1 MAGFLERWLRLS
13 AIWSIRGMLISAIFF
28 VGYVVL
34 GWVLTVLE
42 SPWAPSEYL
51 SLTGDPRFV
60 MTGSLVSLFVVQATT
75 SLILFHFLAGFDGE
89 QSQLVL
95 LMSYIGL
102 GSGAAALRFL
112 LPHSLAFLSSW
123 L

>member
-1 MAGFLERWLRLS
+1 
-13 AIWSIRGMLISAIFF
+13 MLISAILF

-34 GWVLTVLE
+34 GWILTVLE

-51 SLTGDPRFV
+51 SLTGDPGFV
-60 MTGSLVSLFVVQATT
+60 MTGALVSLFVVQATA
-75 SLILFHFLAGFDGE
+75 SLIMYHFLIGFDDE
-89 QSQLVL
+89 RSQFVL

-112 LPHSLAFLSSW
+112 LPPSLAFLSSW